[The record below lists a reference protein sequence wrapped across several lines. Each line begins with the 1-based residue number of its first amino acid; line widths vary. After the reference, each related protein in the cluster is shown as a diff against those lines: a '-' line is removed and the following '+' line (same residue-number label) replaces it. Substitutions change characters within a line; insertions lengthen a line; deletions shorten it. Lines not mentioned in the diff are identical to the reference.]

1 MFTARVPLIL
11 ASASPRRQEFLHQLG
26 LEFDTLPA
34 SIDETPLPGEGPT
47 AFARRM
53 ASSKAEHVARLHP
66 GALVIAADTVVSLAG
81 IIFGKP
87 SDASEALSML
97 EHLQGH
103 THQVITGLA
112 LVLRS
117 QAIHACTTETT
128 LVSFDHFS
136 RAILQ
141 AYVDSGDPLD
151 KAGAYG
157 IQGQGTFLVRAI
169 DGSYSNVV
177 GLPVNQMVR
186 LLLLHRLIQP
196 R

>member
-26 LEFDTLPA
+26 LSFNILPA
-34 SIDETPLPGEGPT
+34 SIDESPLPGEEPV

-53 ASSKAEHVARLHP
+53 ATSKAEHVARLHP
-66 GALVIAADTVVSLAG
+66 EACVIGADTVVSLAG
-81 IIFGKP
+81 IIYGKP
-87 SDASEALSML
+87 ADASEALSML
-97 EHLQGH
+97 EQLQGH

-112 LVLRS
+112 VVMHNQGIQES
-117 QAIHACTTETT
+117 TTETT
-128 LVSFDHFS
+128 RVSFDHFT
-136 RAILQ
+136 RPILK

-177 GLPVNQMVR
+177 GLPVNQLLR
-186 LLLLHRLIQP
+186 LLLAHHLIVP
-196 R
+196 H

>member
-26 LEFDTLPA
+26 LDFDILPA
-34 SIDETPLPGEGPT
+34 SIDESPLPDEEPA
-47 AFARRM
+47 AFAHRM
-53 ASSKAEHVARLHP
+53 ATSKAEHVAQSHP
-66 GALVIAADTVVSLAG
+66 ETCVIGADTVVSLAG
-81 IIFGKP
+81 IIYGKP
-87 SDASEALSML
+87 ADASEALFML
-97 EHLQGH
+97 EQLQGH

-112 LVLRS
+112 LVLHS
-117 QAIHACTTETT
+117 QAIHTGTTETT
-128 LVSFDHFS
+128 RVSFDQFS
-136 RAILQ
+136 RSILQ

-177 GLPVNQMVR
+177 GMPVNQLLR
-186 LLLLHRLIQP
+186 LLLAHHLIAP

>member
-34 SIDETPLPGEGPT
+34 SIDENPLPDEDPT
-47 AFARRM
+47 AFAHRM
-53 ASSKAEHVARLHP
+53 AFSKAEHVARLHP
-66 GALVIAADTVVSLAG
+66 GALVIAADTVVSLQG
-81 IIFGKP
+81 IIYGKP
-87 SDASEALSML
+87 ADASEALSML

-117 QAIHACTTETT
+117 QAIHECTTETT
-128 LVSFDHFS
+128 QVSFDHFS
-136 RAILQ
+136 RSILK

-157 IQGQGTFLVRAI
+157 IQGLGTFLVRAI

-177 GLPVNQMVR
+177 GLPVNQLIR
-186 LLLLHRLIQP
+186 LLLTHQLIEP